1 MTQRMTPFLTVGL
14 LPHAE
19 MTMSTDNSEE
29 APANITTDA
38 ESQEYGAQH
47 GQTVEGENTGSSSPD
62 AQADPG
68 NTDAGE
74 AGAGTGAKAGEYS

>member
-1 MTQRMTPFLTVGL
+1 
-14 LPHAE
+14 
-19 MTMSTDNSEE
+19 MSTNQPEE
-29 APANITTDA
+29 APSNVTTDA

-47 GQTVEGENTGSSSPD
+47 GQTSEGQNTGSSDPE

-74 AGAGTGAKAGEYS
+74 PGEGTGAKGGEYS

>member
-1 MTQRMTPFLTVGL
+1 
-14 LPHAE
+14 
-19 MTMSTDNSEE
+19 MSSSKPSADET
-29 APANITTDA
+29 PANITTDA

>member
-1 MTQRMTPFLTVGL
+1 MSANEQNETP
-14 LPHAE
+14 
-19 MTMSTDNSEE
+19 S
-29 APANITTDA
+29 NITTDA